1 MIFFS
6 RILFHEGSSTY
17 QMLFKASAHF
27 FFFRMRDVAGQM
39 AVDKQELTK
48 ENERLKDELASLT
61 KMCEKVKKD
70 LDAYENI
77 IAELRERVSDFMF

>member
-1 MIFFS
+1 MKGQVLIKCCSRRVHIF
-6 RILFHEGSSTY
+6 I
-17 QMLFKASAHF
+17 
-27 FFFRMRDVAGQM
+27 FFRMRDVAGQM